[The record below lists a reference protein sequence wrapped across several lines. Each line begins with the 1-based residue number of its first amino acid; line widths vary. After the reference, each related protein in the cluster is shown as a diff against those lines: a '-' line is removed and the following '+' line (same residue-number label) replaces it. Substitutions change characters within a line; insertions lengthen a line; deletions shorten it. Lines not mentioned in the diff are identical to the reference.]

1 VNSSARSSRRETIY
15 LVGTSGH
22 PNFGDEFITSCWLQ
36 FLAGVRP
43 QADVWLDCPVPGQ
56 AAHFFSEMHPRV
68 RFTDTLWRLIWDTAD
83 LGREEA
89 NRLIDHR
96 IAHLGTPR
104 YDIGL
109 QAARRATTIHVIGG
123 GYINDIWPHHVGLLR
138 AAQALRE
145 ETGTRLAATGLGL
158 MPAPTDETLLDAFKV
173 FDHVGVRDRPSAAL
187 VGGEVGTDDA
197 FLNVARMKVP
207 LQAPTEPGDVWVC
220 LQSDMGDQPVFESA
234 VEAVRAALT
243 SPAMQ
248 GRTVRYVEAIPGVD
262 HAAYE
267 RLSDL
272 IPREHFVPFL
282 GLWEQEFPARPGQT
296 WLTSRFH
303 LHLLAAACGAEGV
316 AIEVSRDYY
325 RVKHESLVE
334 AGTGWSV
341 APAGA
346 TELPAPGLDPGFPQ
360 RAKML
365 AQEKWREAQE
375 VYPRTRR
382 R

>member
-1 VNSSARSSRRETIY
+1 MNHSARGSRRETIY

-22 PNFGDEFITSCWLQ
+22 PNFGDEFITAAWLK

-56 AAHFFSEMHPRV
+56 AAHFFGGMHPRV
-68 RFTDTLWRLIWDTAD
+68 RFTDTLWRLVWDTAS
-83 LGREEA
+83 LERAEA
-89 NRLIDHR
+89 DQLIDER
-96 IAHLGTPR
+96 VAHFGTPR

-109 QAARRATTIHVIGG
+109 QAARHATTIHVLGG
-123 GYINDIWPHHVGLLR
+123 GYINAIWPHHAGLLR
-138 AAQALRE
+138 AARALRE
-145 ETGTRLAATGLGL
+145 HTGARLAATGLGL
-158 MPAPTDETLLDAFKV
+158 VPAPTEPSLLESLKA
-173 FDHVGVRDRPSAAL
+173 FDHVGVRDRPSAELAGAEL
-187 VGGEVGTDDA
+187 GADDA
-197 FLNVARMKVP
+197 FLEVARMKVADKRP
-207 LQAPTEPGDVWVC
+207 AEPGDVWVC
-220 LQSDMGDQPVFESA
+220 LQSDMSDQTVFEAA
-234 VEAVRAALT
+234 VEGLRTTLT
-243 SPAMQ
+243 SPAFQ

-267 RLSDL
+267 RLEDL
-272 IPREHFVPFL
+272 IPRENFVPFL

-325 RVKHESLVE
+325 RVKHESLLD

-346 TELPAPGLDPGFPQ
+346 TVLPDPSLAPSFAA
-360 RAKML
+360 RAKQL
-365 AQEKWREAQE
+365 AQDKWREAQV
-375 VYPRTRR
+375 VYPKSRR